1 MCVTKRTT
9 KGSWLMTVVT
19 QILDQMAGIAQ
30 PQRKFLGALFSTL
43 LVVRGRANF
52 LNLSRHS
59 ALSEKTYRRHYRR
72 PFDFLAF
79 NQRAIQQAVSPAATP
94 LFAQDASFAPK
105 SGKQTYGLDRFWNG
119 CASRVERGL
128 EVSVI
133 ALLDVERQ
141 CAYALSAQQT
151 RAGADHPTD
160 KTETRIDDYLRHLRE
175 TAPAFPPHVQTGV
188 FDGFYAKRKFI
199 DGVCALGFTAISK
212 LRWDANLRH
221 LYTGA
226 QTGHGRP
233 KRFDGKVRVADLSRF
248 TAVKTAAASITL
260 YTAIVNHVTL
270 KRDVRLVV
278 VVNSRAA
285 DKVRY
290 ALLFATDTGLAAA
303 DIFRYYKARFHIE
316 FVFRDAK
323 QFAGLTD
330 CQARD
335 KAALHF
341 HFNAALATVNLTR
354 LAAQERH
361 REPTAHVFSMASW
374 KQRAVNEHWLDLI
387 ISTLALDPMKVKS
400 HPQYEY
406 LRNYAAIAA

>member
-1 MCVTKRTT
+1 
-9 KGSWLMTVVT
+9 MTVVT
-19 QILDQMAGIAQ
+19 QILDQMPSIAQ
-30 PQRKFLGALFSTL
+30 PQRKFLSAFFATL

-52 LNLSRHS
+52 LNLARHS
-59 ALSEKTYRRHYRR
+59 ALAEKTYRRQYRR
-72 PFDFLAF
+72 AFDFLAF
-79 NQRAIQQAVSPAATP
+79 NQRAIAQAVAPAATT
-94 LFAQDASFAPK
+94 LFAQDATFAPK

-133 ALLDVERQ
+133 ALLDVARQ
-141 CAYALSAQQT
+141 CAYPLSAQQT
-151 RAGADHPTD
+151 CASGDHRTEAG
-160 KTETRIDDYLRHLRE
+160 ETRIDDYLRHLRE

-212 LRWDANLRH
+212 LRLDANLRH
-221 LYTGA
+221 LYKGP
-226 QTGHGRP
+226 QTGRGRP
-233 KRFDGKVRVADLSRF
+233 KRFDGKVEVADLSRF
-248 TAVKTAAASITL
+248 TVVKTTVASITL

-278 VVNSRAA
+278 VVNSREA

-290 ALLFATDTGLAAA
+290 ALLFATATELTAT
-303 DIFRYYKARFHIE
+303 DIYRYYKARFHLE

-323 QFAGLTD
+323 QFAGFTD

-335 KAALHF
+335 QAALHF

-354 LAAQERH
+354 LTAQEQH
-361 REPTAHVFSMASW
+361 HEPTAHVFSMASW
-374 KQRAVNEHWLDLI
+374 KQRACNEHWLNLI
-387 ISTLALDPMKVKS
+387 ISKLALDPMRVKS

-406 LRNYAAIAA
+406 LRNYGVIAA